1 MRILSLAGRRL
12 AASIPTLFLILIGVF
27 LLLQFAPGDTVDA
40 MMAQM
45 GGGDAA
51 TARELRKFYGLDLS
65 VPVQLGNYLW
75 RLVRLDLGFSSIY
88 GKPVATVILE
98 RLPPTMLLMTASLS
112 FAFFFG
118 LLFGV
123 IAARGVNRW
132 PDTLISTLGLIFY
145 ATPSFWFG
153 LMAIVV
159 FSIYLQ
165 WLPAGGF
172 QDIGTVQTGIWGI
185 IDIARHLVLPTLT
198 LGLIFLAI
206 YLRIMRASMLEVLNL
221 DYVSTAR
228 AKGLDET
235 RVVTRHVLRNALLP
249 MVTLIGLQAGTM
261 LGGSVVVE
269 SVFSLPGL
277 GRLAYELVVQRDL
290 NTLLGI
296 VFVSALL
303 VIVVN
308 FAVDLI
314 YARLDPRIS
323 AEGVGSWRRSSAIS
337 EVRPRSPAWL
347 LLLVVI
353 AMAISA
359 GFLYPRDPLALAGR
373 PLIWPFSNPRFLL
386 GTDNSGRD
394 IAAQIFYGARISLL
408 IGGVATAIAILIG
421 IFVGAFAGYYGG
433 WVDNVLMRI
442 TEAFQTLPNFVLL
455 LVLVAVFGSTL
466 TTVTIAVGVVSW
478 PAPARLTRA
487 EFLSLRNREFVQ
499 AGRTL
504 GMKDVQLILGE
515 ILPNALPPVIVYAS
529 VVMAVAILLESALA
543 FLRLS
548 DPNVASWGNLI
559 GLGRDVLRVQW
570 YVSAIPGIAILV
582 TVLAVSLVGQGLN
595 DALNPRLKSR

>member
-1 MRILSLAGRRL
+1 MRILTLAGRRL

-45 GGGDAA
+45 GGGDAN
-51 TARELRKFYGLDLS
+51 TARELRQFYGLDLS
-65 VPVQLGNYLW
+65 VPMQLGNYLW
-75 RLVRLDLGFSSIY
+75 RLVQFDLGFSSIY
-88 GKPVATVILE
+88 GKPVATVIFE
-98 RLPPTMLLMTASLS
+98 RLPATLLLMTASLS

-118 LLFGV
+118 LVLGV

-172 QDIGTVQTGIWGI
+172 EDIGAVQTGLGRTL
-185 IDIARHLVLPTLT
+185 DIAAHLVLPTLT
-198 LGLIFLAI
+198 LALIFLAI

-221 DYVSTAR
+221 DFVRTAR

-235 RVVTRHVLRNALLP
+235 RIVAKHVLRNALLP

-277 GRLAYELVVQRDL
+277 GRLAYESVIQRDL

-308 FAVDLI
+308 FFVDLL
-314 YARLDPRIS
+314 YARLDPRIQ
-323 AEGVGSWRRSSAIS
+323 AEG
-337 EVRPRSPAWL
+337 
-347 LLLVVI
+347 
-353 AMAISA
+353 
-359 GFLYPRDPLALAGR
+359 
-373 PLIWPFSNPRFLL
+373 
-386 GTDNSGRD
+386 
-394 IAAQIFYGARISLL
+394 
-408 IGGVATAIAILIG
+408 
-421 IFVGAFAGYYGG
+421 
-433 WVDNVLMRI
+433 
-442 TEAFQTLPNFVLL
+442 
-455 LVLVAVFGSTL
+455 
-466 TTVTIAVGVVSW
+466 
-478 PAPARLTRA
+478 
-487 EFLSLRNREFVQ
+487 
-499 AGRTL
+499 
-504 GMKDVQLILGE
+504 
-515 ILPNALPPVIVYAS
+515 
-529 VVMAVAILLESALA
+529 
-543 FLRLS
+543 
-548 DPNVASWGNLI
+548 
-559 GLGRDVLRVQW
+559 
-570 YVSAIPGIAILV
+570 
-582 TVLAVSLVGQGLN
+582 
-595 DALNPRLKSR
+595 

>member
-1 MRILSLAGRRL
+1 MRILRLAGRRL
-12 AASIPTLFLILIGVF
+12 AASIPTLFLILIGIFV
-27 LLLQFAPGDTVDA
+27 LLQFAPGDTVDA
-40 MMAQM
+40 MMAQL

-51 TARELRKFYGLDLS
+51 TARELRHFYGLDLS
-65 VPVQLGNYLW
+65 IPLQLGNYLW

-88 GKPVATVILE
+88 GKPVASVILE
-98 RLPPTMLLMTASLS
+98 RLPPTLLLMTASLS

-123 IAARGVNRW
+123 IAARGVNKW
-132 PDTLISTLGLIFY
+132 PDTLISIAGLIFY

-172 QDIGTVQTGIWGI
+172 EDIGAVQTGLWRTV
-185 IDIARHLVLPTLT
+185 DIARHLVLPTLT

-221 DYVSTAR
+221 DFVRTAR

-277 GRLAYELVVQRDL
+277 GRLAYESVVQRDL

-303 VIVVN
+303 VISVI

-314 YARLDPRIS
+314 YARLDPRIV
-323 AEGVGSWRRSSAIS
+323 AEG
-337 EVRPRSPAWL
+337 
-347 LLLVVI
+347 
-353 AMAISA
+353 
-359 GFLYPRDPLALAGR
+359 
-373 PLIWPFSNPRFLL
+373 
-386 GTDNSGRD
+386 
-394 IAAQIFYGARISLL
+394 
-408 IGGVATAIAILIG
+408 
-421 IFVGAFAGYYGG
+421 
-433 WVDNVLMRI
+433 
-442 TEAFQTLPNFVLL
+442 
-455 LVLVAVFGSTL
+455 
-466 TTVTIAVGVVSW
+466 
-478 PAPARLTRA
+478 
-487 EFLSLRNREFVQ
+487 
-499 AGRTL
+499 
-504 GMKDVQLILGE
+504 
-515 ILPNALPPVIVYAS
+515 
-529 VVMAVAILLESALA
+529 
-543 FLRLS
+543 
-548 DPNVASWGNLI
+548 
-559 GLGRDVLRVQW
+559 
-570 YVSAIPGIAILV
+570 
-582 TVLAVSLVGQGLN
+582 
-595 DALNPRLKSR
+595 

>member
-51 TARELRKFYGLDLS
+51 TARELRRFYGLDLS
-65 VPVQLGNYLW
+65 IPMQLGNYLW

-88 GKPVATVILE
+88 GKPVASVILE
-98 RLPPTMLLMTASLS
+98 RLPPTILLMTASLS

-118 LLFGV
+118 LVLGI
-123 IAARGVNRW
+123 IAARGVNKW
-132 PDTLISTLGLIFY
+132 PDTLISTFGLVFY

-172 QDIGTVQTGIWGI
+172 EDIGTVRFGIWRT
-185 IDIARHLVLPTLT
+185 IDIGRHLVLPTLT

-221 DYVSTAR
+221 DFVRTAR

-235 RVVTRHVLRNALLP
+235 RVVVRHVLRNALLP

-277 GRLAYELVVQRDL
+277 GRLAYESVVQRDL

-296 VFVSALL
+296 VFVSALM

-308 FAVDLI
+308 FFVDLV
-314 YARLDPRIS
+314 YARLDPRIT
-323 AEGVGSWRRSSAIS
+323 AEA
-337 EVRPRSPAWL
+337 
-347 LLLVVI
+347 
-353 AMAISA
+353 
-359 GFLYPRDPLALAGR
+359 
-373 PLIWPFSNPRFLL
+373 
-386 GTDNSGRD
+386 
-394 IAAQIFYGARISLL
+394 
-408 IGGVATAIAILIG
+408 
-421 IFVGAFAGYYGG
+421 
-433 WVDNVLMRI
+433 
-442 TEAFQTLPNFVLL
+442 
-455 LVLVAVFGSTL
+455 
-466 TTVTIAVGVVSW
+466 
-478 PAPARLTRA
+478 
-487 EFLSLRNREFVQ
+487 
-499 AGRTL
+499 
-504 GMKDVQLILGE
+504 
-515 ILPNALPPVIVYAS
+515 
-529 VVMAVAILLESALA
+529 
-543 FLRLS
+543 
-548 DPNVASWGNLI
+548 
-559 GLGRDVLRVQW
+559 
-570 YVSAIPGIAILV
+570 
-582 TVLAVSLVGQGLN
+582 
-595 DALNPRLKSR
+595 